1 MQNVDVLVKKTDNL
15 LLPGQT
21 ITGVSGETVNVEPVT
36 PPTGDQAASTGETQG
51 EEAKTEGENDENNT
65 ENQQEGES
73 GAVSD
78 NTAQDGG
85 ANETGEQNL
94 QVVEQDANITAASSA
109 PPNETEAV

>member
-1 MQNVDVLVKKTDNL
+1 VANGTYETTKAAKLAAGTWKPAVGDDGMQNVDVLVKKTDNL

-78 NTAQDGG
+78 NTA
-85 ANETGEQNL
+85 
-94 QVVEQDANITAASSA
+94 
-109 PPNETEAV
+109 